1 MQSPLGSRVRDLL
14 ELSEEEGV
22 SVAGMPHERRGPI
35 YVWGKL
41 GYEDLWKDLDFYPV

>member
-1 MQSPLGSRVRDLL
+1 MQSPPGSRVRDLL

-22 SVAGMPHERRGPI
+22 SVAGTPMRDEALI

-41 GYEDLWKDLDFYPV
+41 GYEDLWKDFDFYPV